1 MKVIC
6 IAGKAQHGKT
16 TVANYMKMSLEKRGN
31 RVLITSYAGL
41 VKYICKTFFGWNGK
55 KDDEGRKLL
64 QKVGT
69 DIVREKAPDYWVNFI
84 IDMLRFFGDNWDY
97 VILDDCRF
105 PNEITKLL
113 AAGYEVKYIK
123 VTRDNF
129 KSTLSAEAKEHI
141 SENALG
147 TIVPDF
153 EILNSGSLTK
163 LMNTVEEIAMWLT
176 GELNEKQYA
185 KLKSAAQR
193 CFEAAI
199 RSSYDVY
206 EAISFFEQAEK
217 LFKE

>member
-16 TVANYMKMSLEKRGN
+16 TVANYMKLSLEKRGN
-31 RVLITSYAGL
+31 KVLITSYAGL
-41 VKYICKTFFGWNGK
+41 VKYICKAFFGWNGK
-55 KDDEGRKLL
+55 KDDAGRKLL

-69 DIVREKAPDYWVNFI
+69 DIVRQKAPDYWVNFI

-97 VILDDCRF
+97 VILDDFRF

-113 AAGYEVKYIK
+113 AAGHEVRYIK
-123 VTRDNF
+123 VIRENF
-129 KSTLSAEAKEHI
+129 KSPLSAEAKEHI

-153 EILNSGSLTK
+153 EILNSASLSK
-163 LMNTVEEIAMWLT
+163 LMDTVEEVVMWLT

-185 KLKSAAQR
+185 KLKRAAQR
-193 CFEAAI
+193 CLDAAM
-199 RSSYDVY
+199 RSSYDVN

-217 LFKE
+217 IFRQ